1 MALKNRLKE
10 FRSSF
15 NITQEELG
23 ANVQV
28 TRKTINTIENGIFV
42 PSLTLAIK
50 LAKFFKIPVEKLFSI
65 EED

>member
-15 NITQEELG
+15 NITQEEFG

-42 PSLTLAIK
+42 PSVTLAIK